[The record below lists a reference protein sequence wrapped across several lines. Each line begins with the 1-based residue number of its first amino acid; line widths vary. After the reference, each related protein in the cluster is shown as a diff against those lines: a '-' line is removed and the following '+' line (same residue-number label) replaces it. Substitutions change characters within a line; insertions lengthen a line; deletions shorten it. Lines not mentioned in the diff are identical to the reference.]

1 MDVLLTVAVIVLL
14 AVIVMKK
21 NYPVISLMGIGI
33 AVLLLYSM
41 ITGQSVMG
49 DASAGNRF
57 VDVFEFVKD
66 KFLSTF
72 TTHGLVLMP
81 VVGYAAYMN
90 YIGASK
96 LLALQAIRPF
106 RKVKSPYFLILIVV
120 ILGGIMRLAIPSRPA

>member
-81 VVGYAAYMN
+81 VVGMQR
-90 YIGASK
+90 I
-96 LLALQAIRPF
+96 
-106 RKVKSPYFLILIVV
+106 
-120 ILGGIMRLAIPSRPA
+120 

>member
-1 MDVLLTVAVIVLL
+1 MDVLLTVAVIVFL

-72 TTHGLVLMP
+72 TTHGWC
-81 VVGYAAYMN
+81 
-90 YIGASK
+90 
-96 LLALQAIRPF
+96 
-106 RKVKSPYFLILIVV
+106 
-120 ILGGIMRLAIPSRPA
+120 